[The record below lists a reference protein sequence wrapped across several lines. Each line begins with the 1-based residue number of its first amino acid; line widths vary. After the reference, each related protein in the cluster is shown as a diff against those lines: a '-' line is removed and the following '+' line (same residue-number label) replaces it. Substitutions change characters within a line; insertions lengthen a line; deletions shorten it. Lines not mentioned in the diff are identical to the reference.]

1 MLCPKLPERQSQK
14 NKLKK
19 YKINSK
25 YMPEIKS
32 IKDRVM
38 TALERVRPY
47 LQSDGGDIDL
57 IDVTDD
63 MTVKVKLT
71 GACQGCPYSMQTL
84 KAGVEQAIM
93 KEVPEIKRVISS

>member
-1 MLCPKLPERQSQK
+1 MTDT
-14 NKLKK
+14 
-19 YKINSK
+19 I
-25 YMPEIKS
+25 S
-32 IKDRVM
+32 IRSRVM
-38 TALERVRPY
+38 KALDRVRPY

-71 GACQGCPYSMQTL
+71 GACYGCPYSMQTL

-93 KEVPEIKRVISS
+93 KEVPEIKRVISA